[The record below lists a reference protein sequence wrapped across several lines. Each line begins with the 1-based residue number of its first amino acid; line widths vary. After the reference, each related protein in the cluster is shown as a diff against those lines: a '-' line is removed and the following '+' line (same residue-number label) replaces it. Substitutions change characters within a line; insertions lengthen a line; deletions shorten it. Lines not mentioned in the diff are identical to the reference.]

1 MFQVTFKLI
10 KLFSEILVIMK
21 ILPVLSPGKYQ
32 SRKIEMKIS
41 RKKQTDTSTVINVR
55 EKALAFLV
63 GGEMEK

>member
-1 MFQVTFKLI
+1 
-10 KLFSEILVIMK
+10 MK

-55 EKALAFLV
+55 EKAGAFLV